1 VVNELRSHTVHTCF
15 LEAFKPTHTIK
26 QVSLS
31 KMDDVYQHPNIQIFQ
46 LKKRRGIKVSDI
58 DTAEKSD
65 DDEQPAGNDP
75 S

>member
-1 VVNELRSHTVHTCF
+1 MVIEQVQSARF
-15 LEAFKPTHTIK
+15 LLF
-26 QVSLS
+26 
-31 KMDDVYQHPNIQIFQ
+31 MQIFQ